1 MYNPLQAL
9 EPVHKPLG
17 EHSFTNKP
25 NKVLVSHTKS
35 VRKEHCLQKSS
46 SQKIEY
52 DVRVAKMSISWA
64 KSISW
69 SNFCKLQDIF

>member
-9 EPVHKPLG
+9 EPVDKPLG

-25 NKVLVSHTKS
+25 NKVPVSYAES
-35 VRKEHCLQKSS
+35 VRKEHSLQQSS

-52 DVRVAKMSISWA
+52 DVRVATMSISWA
-64 KSISW
+64 
-69 SNFCKLQDIF
+69 NFC